1 MTTATQ
7 LADEALNAFLDA
19 YPVAATLL
27 GLRDRD
33 ARLTDYTEAGDAAT
47 RARISDIAARARALG
62 PAEMPQAPGP
72 PVGAKSRPEGSDRD
86 GWVTRAVVL
95 QQAEA
100 FVDRLDARAI
110 EYTVTDNF
118 IAPVAELLFSLP
130 MIGIA
135 EPAQADGYLARL
147 AALPDALA
155 TIADRHRAGIAT
167 GRLPVHRLAEA
178 AVAHL
183 DRYLANRDGDPLRRP
198 TPPADSAVAPG
209 FPDERDRLI
218 DEVVRPALA
227 RYRDAVAADVVPHG
241 RPDDRAGLG
250 WLPDGEAHYARLVR
264 AHTTTGRSPDELHR
278 TGLEIIARL
287 REEFAEIGAE
297 AFGTRD
303 VSEILTRLRTDPELR
318 WRDGDE
324 VLAAART
331 VINRAEEVAP
341 RWFGRLPSRRCVV
354 EAVPADEAP
363 GAPGA
368 YYVPAAL
375 DGSRPGIYFA
385 NTYRAEDRHRH
396 VAEATAFHEAVPGHH
411 FQFTIAQELT
421 DLPLFRRLA
430 PVTAYDEGWGLYSER
445 LADEMGLYSGPVA
458 RLGMVSEDAMRAAR
472 LVVDTGLHA
481 KGWSRQQAVDYMLAN
496 TAMPQVEIDSETDR
510 YIADPGQALAYMVG
524 RLEIQRIRAA
534 AEQALGAR
542 FDVRSFHDTVL
553 GNGPLPLGVLDR
565 VVQDWVDAR
574 R

>member
-1 MTTATQ
+1 MTAQ
-7 LADEALNAFLDA
+7 LADEALDAFLDA
-19 YPVAATLL
+19 YPVTSTLL
-27 GLRDRD
+27 GLRGRD
-33 ARLTDYTEAGDAAT
+33 DRLTDYSEAGDAAT
-47 RARISDIAARARALG
+47 RSRISGIADRARALD
-62 PAEMPQAPGP
+62 PDHD
-72 PVGAKSRPEGSDRD
+72 S
-86 GWVTRAVVL
+86 WVTQAVVL

-100 FVDRLDARAI
+100 FVDRLDAGAI

-130 MIGIA
+130 MIGIS

-147 AALPDALA
+147 AALPGALA
-155 TIADRHRAGIAT
+155 TIADRHRAGIAA

-178 AVAHL
+178 AVAYL

-198 TPPADSAVAPG
+198 APPADSPVAPG
-209 FPDERDRLI
+209 FAAERDRLI

-227 RYRDAVAADVVPHG
+227 RYRDAVATDVVPHG
-241 RPDDRAGLG
+241 RPDDRAGLS
-250 WLPDGEAHYARLVR
+250 WLPDGEEHYARLVR
-264 AHTTTGRSPDELHR
+264 AYTTTGRSPDELHQ

-287 REEFAEIGAE
+287 HGEFAELGVE

-303 VSEILTRLRTDPELR
+303 VPEILSRLRTDPELR

-331 VINRAEEVAP
+331 VITRAEEVAP
-341 RWFGRLPSRRCVV
+341 QWFGRLPSRRCEV

-385 NTYRAEDRHRH
+385 NTYRAEERHRYT
-396 VAEATAFHEAVPGHH
+396 AEATAFHEAVPGHH

-445 LADEMGLYSGPVA
+445 LADEMGLYSGPIA

-481 KGWSRQQAVDYMLAN
+481 KGWSRQRAVDYLLAN

-524 RLEIQRIRAA
+524 RLEILRIRAA

-542 FDVRSFHDTVL
+542 FDIRAFHDTVL
-553 GNGPLPLGVLDR
+553 GAGPLPLGVLDR
-565 VVQDWVDAR
+565 VVQRWVDAQR
-574 R
+574 

>member
-7 LADEALNAFLDA
+7 LADEVLNAFLDKD
-19 YPVAATLL
+19 PVTATLL

-33 ARLTDYTEAGDAAT
+33 DRLTDYSEAGDEAT
-47 RARISDIAARARALG
+47 RTRVRDIAARAGALEAG
-62 PAEMPQAPGP
+62 FDQTDDRT
-72 PVGAKSRPEGSDRD
+72 GADHDS
-86 GWVTRAVVL
+86 WVTRAVIQ

-100 FVDRLDARAI
+100 LVDRLDARAV
-110 EYTVTDNF
+110 EYAVTDNF
-118 IAPVAELLFSLP
+118 IAPVPELLFALP
-130 MIGIA
+130 MTGIT
-135 EPAQADGYLARL
+135 EPAHADGYLARL
-147 AALPDALA
+147 AKLPGAVE
-155 TIADRHRAGIAT
+155 TIADRHRAGIAA
-167 GRLPVHRLAEA
+167 GRLPVRRLAEA
-178 AVAHL
+178 AVAYL

-198 TPPADSAVAPG
+198 APPADSTVAAG
-209 FPDERDRLI
+209 FPAERDRLV
-218 DEVVRPALA
+218 DEVVRPAMI
-227 RYRDAVAADVVPHG
+227 RYREMLASEVVPHG
-241 RPDDRAGLG
+241 RPDDRAGLS
-250 WLPDGEAHYARLVR
+250 WLPDGEEHYARLVR

-278 TGLEIIARL
+278 TGLDIIARL
-287 REEFAEIGAE
+287 RDEFAEIGAE

-303 VSEILTRLRTDPELR
+303 VTEVLTRLRTDPELR

-324 VLAAART
+324 LLAAARA
-331 VINRAEEVAP
+331 VISRAEEVAP

-354 EAVPADEAP
+354 AAVPDDEAP

-368 YYVPAAL
+368 YYVPPAL

-385 NTYRAEDRHRH
+385 NTYRAEERHRH
-396 VAEATAFHEAVPGHH
+396 TAEATAFHEAVPGHH

-445 LADEMGLYSGPVA
+445 LADEMGLYSGPVT

-542 FDVRSFHDTVL
+542 FDIRSFHDTVL
-553 GNGPLPLGVLDR
+553 GDGPLPLGVLDR
-565 VVQDWVDAR
+565 VVQSWVAAQP
-574 R
+574 